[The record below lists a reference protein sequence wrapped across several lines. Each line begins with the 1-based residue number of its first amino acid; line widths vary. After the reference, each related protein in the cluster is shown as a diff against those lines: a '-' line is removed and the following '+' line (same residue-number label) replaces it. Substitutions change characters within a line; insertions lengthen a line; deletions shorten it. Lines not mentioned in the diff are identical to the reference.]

1 MRFDLKSFEFVASP
15 RSPQAL
21 AVVASDRNLTWE
33 GLQQEATQW
42 VAQARELGI
51 TADVPVAI
59 YGHKQASFFVAMV
72 GALMLGAPFVPV
84 DTIYPPERLRRILE
98 IVRAGAIFDAASAS
112 FERGEGPPS
121 VLAEKG
127 LAYVMF
133 TSGSTGDP
141 KGVQIGRE
149 SVGLLGDW
157 MTTDFGLGEA
167 PVFMNQAPFSFD
179 LSMYEVFA
187 TLAAGGTCVL
197 NSREQ
202 IAAAATWMP
211 RLAEQ
216 GITVWVSTP
225 SFAHQQLANRDF
237 SPANLPGLRTFLF
250 CGEPLPAAL
259 AKKLRQRFPDAIILN
274 TYGPTEATVA
284 TTWIDINDAVLAV
297 HDPLPI
303 GYAKRDCEIL
313 VQDGEICI
321 VGDHVMRGYL
331 NRQDL
336 NEQKLFT
343 HTDGRRGFRTG
354 DLGQMEA
361 GGLLFCRGRMDDQIK
376 LNGYRIE
383 LAEIDEALHGLPG
396 VEGGACAVLRRPDG
410 TAVRLIGFVAGATS
424 SAREASF
431 ALPEPLAGWKAQLAE
446 RLPPYM
452 VPSELVACAALPMSN
467 NHKIDRKKLI
477 DIYAAIPAV

>member
-1 MRFDLKSFEFVASP
+1 MRFDLKSFQFVDTDVAP
-15 RSPQAL
+15 DAL
-21 AVVASDRNLTWE
+21 AVAAADRSLTWAQ
-33 GLQQEATQW
+33 LRAEAAAW
-42 VAQARELGI
+42 ADAARKNG
-51 TADVPVAI
+51 AGPDVPVAI
-59 YGHKQASFFVAMV
+59 YGHKEASFFVAMV
-72 GALMLGAPFVPV
+72 GALLIGAPFVPV
-84 DTIYPPERLRRILE
+84 DTIYPPERLRRIVE
-98 IVRAGAIFDAASAS
+98 IVRAAAVYDTAARGFEPGDGA
-112 FERGEGPPS
+112 E
-121 VLAEKG
+121 LAERG

-157 MTTDFGLGEA
+157 MLGSFGLGDA

-202 IAAAATWMP
+202 IGAAATWMP
-211 RLAEQ
+211 RLAAN
-216 GITVWVSTP
+216 GITAWVSTP

-237 SPANLPGLRTFLF
+237 SPPTLPTLRTFLF

-259 AKKLRQRFPDAIILN
+259 AKKLRQRFPDAVILN

-284 TTWIDINDAVLAV
+284 TTWIEINDAVLAA
-297 HDPLPI
+297 HDPLPV
-303 GYAKRDCEIL
+303 GYAKPDCEL
-313 VQDGEICI
+313 RVQDGEICI

-331 NRQDL
+331 NRPDL
-336 NEQKLFT
+336 NEAKLFVAE
-343 HTDGRRGFRTG
+343 DGRRGFRTG

-361 GGLLFCRGRMDDQIK
+361 DGLLFCRGRMDDQIK

-410 TAVRLIGFVAGATS
+410 TAVRLIGFVAGGATGEAD
-424 SAREASF
+424 ARF
-431 ALPEPLAGWKAQLAE
+431 LQPDALSGWKDRLAQ

-452 VPSELVACAALPMSN
+452 VPSELVACPALPMSN

-477 DIYAAIPAV
+477 DIYAAIPA

>member
-1 MRFDLKSFEFVASP
+1 MRFDLKTFQFVDSARAP
-15 RSPQAL
+15 DAL
-21 AVVASDRNLTWE
+21 AVVGADRSLTWAQ
-33 GLQQEATQW
+33 LRDEATAW
-42 VAQARELGI
+42 ADEARAHG
-51 TADVPVAI
+51 AAPDVPVAI
-59 YGHKQASFFVAMV
+59 YGHKEASFFVAMV
-72 GALMLGAPFVPV
+72 GALLVGAPFVPV
-84 DTIYPPERLRRILE
+84 DTIYPPERLRRIVE
-98 IVRAGAIFDAASAS
+98 IVHAAAVYDAAARG
-112 FERGEGPPS
+112 FEPGEGAA
-121 VLAEKG
+121 LAERG

-157 MTTDFGLGEA
+157 MLGSFDLGEA

-202 IAAAATWMP
+202 IGAAATWMS
-211 RLAEQ
+211 RLAQQ
-216 GITVWVSTP
+216 GVTVWVSTP

-237 SPANLPGLRTFLF
+237 SPATLPTLRTFLF

-259 AKKLRQRFPDAIILN
+259 AKKLRQRFPDAVILN

-284 TTWIDINDAVLAV
+284 TTWIAITDAVLAA
-297 HDPLPI
+297 HDPLPV
-303 GYAKRDCEIL
+303 GHAKPDCELRIE
-313 VQDGEICI
+313 DGEICI
-321 VGDHVMRGYL
+321 IGDHVMRGYL

-336 NEQKLFT
+336 NEVKLFVAE
-343 HTDGRRGFRTG
+343 DGRRGFRTG
-354 DLGQMEA
+354 DLGQLDA
-361 GGLLFCRGRMDDQIK
+361 DGLLFCRGRMDDQIK

-410 TAVRLIGFVAGATS
+410 TAVRLIGFVAGVA
-424 SAREASF
+424 AEQAEASLLAQD
-431 ALPEPLAGWKAQLAE
+431 ALTGWKDKLGQ

-452 VPSELVACAALPMSN
+452 VPSELVACASLPMSN

-477 DIYAAIPAV
+477 DIYAAIPA

>member
-1 MRFDLKSFEFVASP
+1 MRFDLKTFQFVDSARAP
-15 RSPQAL
+15 DAL
-21 AVVASDRNLTWE
+21 AVVGADRSLTWAQ
-33 GLQQEATQW
+33 LRDEATAW
-42 VAQARELGI
+42 ADEARAHG
-51 TADVPVAI
+51 AAPDVPVAI
-59 YGHKQASFFVAMV
+59 YGHKEASFFVAMV
-72 GALMLGAPFVPV
+72 GALLVGAPFVPV
-84 DTIYPPERLRRILE
+84 DTIYPPERLRRIVE
-98 IVRAGAIFDAASAS
+98 IVRAAAVYDAAARG
-112 FERGEGPPS
+112 FEPGEGAE
-121 VLAEKG
+121 LAERG

-157 MTTDFGLGEA
+157 MLGSFDLGEA

-202 IAAAATWMP
+202 IGAAATWMS
-211 RLAEQ
+211 RLAQQ
-216 GITVWVSTP
+216 GVTVWVSTP

-237 SPANLPGLRTFLF
+237 SPATLPTLRTFLF

-259 AKKLRQRFPDAIILN
+259 AKKLRQRFPDAVILN

-284 TTWIDINDAVLAV
+284 TTWIAITDAVLAA
-297 HDPLPI
+297 HDPLPV
-303 GYAKRDCEIL
+303 GHAKPDSELRIE
-313 VQDGEICI
+313 DGEICI
-321 VGDHVMRGYL
+321 IGDHVMRGYL

-336 NEQKLFT
+336 NEVKLFVAE
-343 HTDGRRGFRTG
+343 DGRRGFRTG
-354 DLGQMEA
+354 DLGQLDA
-361 GGLLFCRGRMDDQIK
+361 DGLLFCRGRMDDQIK

-410 TAVRLIGFVAGATS
+410 TAVRLIGFVAGVA
-424 SAREASF
+424 AEQAEASLLAQD
-431 ALPEPLAGWKAQLAE
+431 ALTGWKDKLVQ

-452 VPSELVACAALPMSN
+452 VPSELVACASLPMSN

-477 DIYAAIPAV
+477 DIYAAIPA

>member
-1 MRFDLKSFEFVASP
+1 MRFDLKTFQFIDSARAP
-15 RSPQAL
+15 DAL
-21 AVVASDRNLTWE
+21 AVVGADRSLTWAQLRE
-33 GLQQEATQW
+33 EAEAW
-42 VAQARELGI
+42 AAQAREHG
-51 TADVPVAI
+51 AAPDVPVAI
-59 YGHKQASFFVAMV
+59 YGHKEASFFVAMV
-72 GALMLGAPFVPV
+72 GALLIGAPFVPV
-84 DTIYPPERLRRILE
+84 DTIYPPERLRRIVE
-98 IVRAGAIFDAASAS
+98 IVRAAAVYDAAAGG
-112 FERGEGPPS
+112 FEPGEGAE
-121 VLAEKG
+121 LAERG

-157 MTTDFGLGEA
+157 MLGSFGLGEA

-202 IAAAATWMP
+202 IGAAATWMD
-211 RLAEQ
+211 RLARN
-216 GITVWVSTP
+216 GVSVWVSTP

-237 SPANLPGLRTFLF
+237 SPATLPTLRTFLF

-259 AKKLRQRFPDAIILN
+259 AKKLRQRFPDAVILN

-284 TTWIDINDAVLAV
+284 TTWIAITDAVLAM
-297 HDPLPI
+297 HDPLPV
-303 GYAKRDCEIL
+303 GHAKPDCELRI
-313 VQDGEICI
+313 QDGEICI
-321 VGDHVMRGYL
+321 IGAHVMRGYL

-336 NEQKLFT
+336 NETKLFVAE
-343 HTDGRRGFRTG
+343 DGRRGFRTG
-354 DLGQMEA
+354 DLGELGA
-361 GGLLFCRGRMDDQIK
+361 DGLLFCRGRMDDQIK

-396 VEGGACAVLRRPDG
+396 VAGGACAVLRRPDG
-410 TAVRLIGFVAGATS
+410 TAVRLIGFVAGTA
-424 SAREASF
+424 AGRDDACLLEQD
-431 ALPEPLAGWKAQLAE
+431 ALSGWKERLAQ

-452 VPSELVACAALPMSN
+452 VPSELVACVALPMSN

-477 DIYAAIPAV
+477 DIYAAIPA

>member
-1 MRFDLKSFEFVASP
+1 MRFDLKSFQFTDAERAP
-15 RSPQAL
+15 DAL
-21 AVVASDRNLTWE
+21 AIVAADRSLTWSQ
-33 GLQQEATQW
+33 LRDEARAW
-42 VAQARELGI
+42 AGEARRHGVAP
-51 TADVPVAI
+51 DVPVAV
-59 YGHKQASFFVAMV
+59 YGHKEASFFVAMV
-72 GALMLGAPFVPV
+72 GALLIGAPFVPV
-84 DTIYPPERLRRILE
+84 DTIYPAERLRRIVE
-98 IVRAGAIFDAASAS
+98 IVRAAAVYDAAAGA
-112 FERGEGPPS
+112 FTPGEGAM
-121 VLAEKG
+121 LDERG

-157 MTTDFGLGEA
+157 MLGSFGLGDA

-187 TLAAGGTCVL
+187 TLASGGTCVL
-197 NSREQ
+197 NAREQ
-202 IAAAATWMP
+202 IAAAGTWIP
-211 RLAEQ
+211 RLAEH
-216 GITVWVSTP
+216 GVTVWVSTP

-237 SPANLPGLRTFLF
+237 SPAALPTLRTFLF

-259 AKKLRQRFPDAIILN
+259 ARKLRQRFPGAVILN

-284 TTWIDINDAVLAV
+284 TTWIEVTDAVLAA
-297 HDPLPI
+297 HDPLPV
-303 GYAKRDCEIL
+303 GHAKPDSELL
-313 VQDGEICI
+313 VDEGGEICI

-331 NRQDL
+331 NRADL
-336 NEQKLFT
+336 NEAKLYIYA
-343 HTDGRRGFRTG
+343 DGRRAFRTG
-354 DLGQMEA
+354 DLGQMDEK
-361 GGLLFCRGRMDDQIK
+361 GLLFCRGRMDDQIK

-410 TAVRLIGFVAGATS
+410 TAVRLIGFVAGVAAADS
-424 SAREASF
+424 PASLLAPEA
-431 ALPEPLAGWKAQLAE
+431 LEGWKARLAQ

-477 DIYAAIPAV
+477 EIYTAIPM

>member
-1 MRFDLKSFEFVASP
+1 MRFDLSTFQFVDSARAP
-15 RSPQAL
+15 DAL
-21 AVVASDRNLTWE
+21 AVVAADRSLTWAQ
-33 GLQQEATQW
+33 LRDEA
-42 VAQARELGI
+42 VAWAGQAREHG
-51 TADVPVAI
+51 AAPDVPVAI
-59 YGHKQASFFVAMV
+59 YGHKEASFFVAMV
-72 GALMLGAPFVPV
+72 GALLIGAPFVPV
-84 DTIYPPERLRRILE
+84 DTIYPPERLRRIVE
-98 IVRAGAIFDAASAS
+98 IVRAAAVYDAAAQG
-112 FERGEGPPS
+112 FEPGDGAE
-121 VLAEKG
+121 LAERG

-157 MTTDFGLGEA
+157 MLGSFGLGDA

-202 IAAAATWMP
+202 IGAAATWMA
-211 RLAEQ
+211 RLADN
-216 GITVWVSTP
+216 GISVWVSTP

-237 SPANLPGLRTFLF
+237 SPATLPTLRTFLF

-259 AKKLRQRFPDAIILN
+259 AKKLRQRFPDAVILN

-284 TTWIDINDAVLAV
+284 TTWIEITDAVLAA
-297 HDPLPI
+297 HDPLPV
-303 GYAKRDCEIL
+303 GYAKPDCEL
-313 VQDGEICI
+313 RVQDGEICI
-321 VGDHVMRGYL
+321 VGEHVMRGYL
-331 NRQDL
+331 NRPDL
-336 NEQKLFT
+336 NEAKLFVT
-343 HTDGRRGFRTG
+343 EDGRRGFRTG

-361 GGLLFCRGRMDDQIK
+361 DGLLFCRGRMDDQIK

-396 VEGGACAVLRRPDG
+396 VQGGACAVLRRPDG
-410 TAVRLIGFVAGATS
+410 TAVRLIGFVAGGATGEAD
-424 SAREASF
+424 ARF
-431 ALPEPLAGWKAQLAE
+431 LQPDALSGWKDRLAL

-452 VPSELVACAALPMSN
+452 VPSELVACPALPMSN
-467 NHKIDRKKLI
+467 NHKIDRKKLL
-477 DIYAAIPAV
+477 DIYAAIPA